1 MNPQDFDDLI
11 ADMLG
16 QWMEGLTR
24 KLDAA
29 IVAEQLVD
37 TGALFGSLKS
47 KVLSQ
52 VAGTTATAQL
62 QFRTY
67 GRFLDMKKL
76 KGILPNTNETNR
88 AVTGVAK
95 NRGRSWYAKTVW
107 REKFKLADTLLTDIG
122 KMSSKEFL
130 KWVQQ

>member
-52 VAGTTATAQL
+52 VAGATATAQL

-67 GRFLDMKKL
+67 GRFLDMKKF

-107 REKFKLADTLLTDIG
+107 REKFKLADRLLTDIG

-130 KWVQQ
+130 NWVQQ